1 MAKYNGDYAD
11 ECLAEYTNATRFKA
25 DEFKKARMEVGD
37 SGDDFGP
44 IPVRQALQLLGRLKT
59 NPLSDE
65 TCELREVIAKHL
77 VLRKNVQFF
86 WGADKAGDLTML
98 TALNQDLGADQFLM
112 ENPAFYEV
120 LIEVTTGHVL
130 KKFTPPR
137 TEKAPQ
143 AGAAQA
149 GEGSSK

>member
-1 MAKYNGDYAD
+1 MARYTGDYAD
-11 ECLAEYTNATRFKA
+11 EALKEFFSASTLKSEEY
-25 DEFKKARMEVGD
+25 KKATVVVGD
-37 SGDDFGP
+37 SGDDFGQL
-44 IPVRQALQLLGRLKT
+44 PVRQSLQLLGRLKS

-65 TCELREVIAKHL
+65 TYELREIIAKHCIL
-77 VLRKNVQFF
+77 KKNVQFF
-86 WGADKAGDLTML
+86 WDGEKVGDLTML

-137 TEKAPQ
+137 IEKAPQ
-143 AGAAQA
+143 AGAAQE
-149 GEGSSK
+149 GERPSR